1 MSLFAAFIISAT
13 AAPAV
18 LPQTV
23 AFAASTA
30 KSSLKG
36 YKLNKDI
43 EDQMYEKGEKSTPIH
58 YSVTLAAPDDSY
70 PWLQTLLVDRDV
82 TVTYKNNDKI
92 GTATATIKG
101 IGDYKGSITVKFNIV
116 PSYTKSF
123 SAKKNGKKVDF
134 TWDKVAGVDGYDI
147 YASKNGGEFSLFT
160 SVKKNTSKTTVN
172 RNLNN
177 TKINWNF
184 AISAYK
190 MVGGKKYSSTWMLS
204 NGLAL
209 TSKKDFNI
217 SVEGKQINANTAT
230 LTLKGIPNP
239 EYYASRYVQVVFLN
253 DPDKSSLEKDVEHCW
268 LVGNYYGLSFNP
280 ESMDCNLYRIPTTP
294 ARGKIKSIKTT
305 KDSITYTFTNFKEIL
320 PYLKN
325 VPSEVP
331 GIKSVSAI
339 NAKYINISVF
349 DSNGYKTMCIQNF
362 EDIGEYHNTNKGEV
376 KITNK
381 WTLK

>member
-1 MSLFAAFIISAT
+1 MSLFAAFIITAT

-36 YKLNKDI
+36 YKLEKDI
-43 EDQMYEKGEKSTPIH
+43 EDQMYEKGEKSTPID
-58 YSVTLAAPDDSY
+58 SINLVAPDDSY
-70 PWLQTLLVDRDV
+70 PRLPTLLLDRDF
-82 TVTYKNNDKI
+82 TVTYKNNNKI

-190 MVGGKKYSSTWMLS
+190 MVGGKKYSSTWMRS

-239 EYYASRYVQVVFLN
+239 EYYASRRVQVVFVNDRDERSLN
-253 DPDKSSLEKDVEHCW
+253 NDVGFNW
-268 LVGNYYGLSFNP
+268 LLGNYYGFSFDP
-280 ESMDCNLYRIPTTP
+280 DSMNYALYRIPTTP
-294 ARGKIKSIKTT
+294 ASGKIKSIKTT
-305 KDSITYTFTNFKEIL
+305 KDSITYTITNFKEVL
-320 PYLKN
+320 PYLKD
-325 VPSEVP
+325 VPSVAK
-331 GIKSVSAI
+331 GIDSVSAI

-349 DSNGYKTMCIQNF
+349 DSNGNKTMCIQNF
-362 EDIGEYHNTNKGEV
+362 EDIDEYHNTNKGEV